1 MLARK
6 ICGTDPTSVQ
16 NINLK
21 MEGEKKKKGNQF
33 MIRRG

>member
-21 MEGEKKKKGNQF
+21 MVGKKEGKSVHE
-33 MIRRG
+33 